1 MLNLLNIMPT
11 SHRPAACLIA
21 ILISSFAAHAAPSLK
36 PETPRCEYLTNP
48 LGIDVAKPRLMWTL
62 APVDPKAR
70 DLRETA
76 CQVLVA
82 STAEKLAKDEGDLW
96 DSGKISRTGVP
107 VIEYAGKPL
116 GSRQAC
122 HWKVRVWDQDDKP
135 SEWSAPALWTMG
147 LLTGED
153 WGGEWI
159 GTTTERHVREP
170 GGTAAFGYHSA
181 EAATPDVAKWVQ
193 VDLGKSQPIDEI
205 RLVPARPGN
214 YSPDTPGFGF
224 PVRFKV
230 EVSDSA
236 DFSTATMVADQT
248 SEDFPNPGETAAVF
262 TANGVNGRYVRVTA
276 TRLWGRSDGAGVF
289 ALKRLEIVSGGVNIS
304 EKAPVM
310 ALDSIERADW
320 NCAALTASAS
330 TTGDLNDAAPLL
342 RKAFELPAKKIVSAT
357 ATLCGLGYQI
367 LYINGQRVGT
377 SQLDPGWTEFHKRSL
392 YVTYDVT
399 SMMREGRNA
408 VGVMLGNGFYNPTTK
423 DIWFCNNAPWVAPV
437 ALRLNLHVVFADG
450 TSETVVSDGS
460 WQWST
465 GEIAYQNIRSGET
478 QDKRRTV
485 DGWSKPDFAAVGWKP
500 VIPVTGPKG
509 ILRAQMHPPIRTA
522 EEVPAAEI
530 TEPKPGVYVFKMA
543 ENMTGWTRFRV
554 KGKPGQKITL
564 RHAETL
570 RPDGTINTDL
580 SGFTF
585 GRWQTDEVILGE
597 SGEAVFEPHFCY
609 HAFQYV
615 QIEGLESPP
624 SKDSLVGVKVHTD
637 LPEAG
642 TFECSSKLIN
652 DIHAMMRRTYL
663 SNMHG
668 LPTDCPHREKLG
680 WMCDG
685 FMASEM
691 GMWNFDGAALYAKWI
706 RDMADD
712 QEPDGSVSPI
722 VPGTGWGKGSGD
734 GCFDPLWTGVTVFMP
749 WQLYQMYGD
758 SRILAEHF
766 DAMRRHVDVL
776 ESKSV
781 DGLIAEPSFN
791 ILGDWLEVDFKD
803 PKSTRTPNVFAGNAA
818 WFQCADL
825 VSKSAAVLGQPEV
838 AKRYA
843 DLAARI
849 RTAINAKW
857 FDPAKGRYVFEDSQ
871 CGPAQAL
878 MLGIAPDASRP
889 GVLTSLLENIK
900 QRNGHLSTGIVGT
913 YYLFKALGASANDD
927 VAWEIAT
934 QTDYPSWGGM
944 LSKGATTVWENWL
957 GGSLNHPAL
966 GSPGFWFYQG
976 IAGIRRAAP
985 GFSKIIVQPGVF
997 PGLDWAKATYAAPYG
1012 EIRSAW
1018 KRDGDRL
1025 TLEVTV
1031 PPGVTAEVFVPTN
1044 KMSPVSESNKRLQPA
1059 RMEADHAVFAI
1070 GSGNYVFQSTLPENM
1085 PAR

>member
-1 MLNLLNIMPT
+1 MNIKMIKTAPMKRKCVMVLVMLLGSMFAKASNIQ
-11 SHRPAACLIA
+11 
-21 ILISSFAAHAAPSLK
+21 
-36 PETPRCEYLTNP
+36 PERLRCEYLPNP
-48 LGIDVAKPRLMWTL
+48 LGIDAAKPRLMWTL
-62 APVDPKAR
+62 APAAPKAR
-70 DLRETA
+70 NLRESA
-76 CQVLVA
+76 CRVLVA

-96 DSGKISRTGVP
+96 DSGKIPRAGVP
-107 VIEYAGKPL
+107 VIEYGGKPL

-135 SEWSAPALWTMG
+135 SEWSAPALWTTG
-147 LLTGED
+147 LLTESD
-153 WGGEWI
+153 WGGKWI

-181 EAATPDVAKWVQ
+181 EAATPDAIKWVQ
-193 VDLGKSQPIDEI
+193 VDLGKPQPIDEI
-205 RLVPARPGN
+205 RLVPARPAN

-248 SEDFPNPGETAAVF
+248 AADFPNPRETSAIF

-276 TRLWGRSDGAGVF
+276 ARLWGRSDGAGMF
-289 ALKRLEIVSGGVNIS
+289 ALKRLEIISGGVNIS

-310 ALDSIERADW
+310 ALDSIERTDW
-320 NCAALTASAS
+320 NRAALTTPTL

-342 RKAFELPAKKIVSAT
+342 RRAFDLPAKKIVSAT

-423 DIWFCNNAPWVAPV
+423 DVWYCNNAPWVAPV

-465 GEIAYQNIRSGET
+465 GEITYQNIRSGET

-485 DGWSKPDFAAVGWKP
+485 EGWSKPDFDAVGWKP
-500 VIPVTGPKG
+500 VIPVAGPKG
-509 ILRAQMHPPIRTA
+509 ALRAQMHPPIRTA
-522 EEVPAAEI
+522 EEVPVVGI

-570 RPDGTINTDL
+570 LPDGTINTDN
-580 SGFTF
+580 SGFTY
-585 GRWQTDEVILGE
+585 GRWQTDEIILGE
-597 SGEAVFEPHFCY
+597 SGEGVFEPHFSY

-615 QIEGLESPP
+615 QIEGLGAAP
-624 SKDSLVGVKVHTD
+624 SEDVLVGVKVHTD

-652 DIHAMMRRTYL
+652 DIQAMMRRTYL
-663 SNMHG
+663 NNMHG

-712 QEPDGSVSPI
+712 QEPDGRLSPI
-722 VPGTGWGKGSGD
+722 IPGTGWAKEAGGG
-734 GCFDPLWTGVTVFMP
+734 GFDPLWTGVTVFMP
-749 WQLYQMYGD
+749 WHLYQMYGD
-758 SRILAEHF
+758 TRLLAEHF
-766 DAMRRHVDVL
+766 YSMRRYVDYV

-781 DGLIAEPSFN
+781 DGLISEPAFN
-791 ILGDWLEVDFKD
+791 ILGDWLEVDYVD
-803 PKSTRTPNVFAGNAA
+803 PKSKRTPNVFAGNAA

-825 VSKSAAVLGQPEV
+825 VSKSAAVLDQPDV

-843 DLAARI
+843 ELAERI

-857 FDPAKGRYVFEDSQ
+857 FDPAKDRYVFEDSQ

-878 MLGIAPDASRP
+878 MLGIAPEASRP
-889 GVLTSLLENIK
+889 GVLNSLLENIK

-927 VAWEIAT
+927 VAWKIAT
-934 QTDYPSWGGM
+934 QTDYPSWGHL
-944 LSKGATTVWENWL
+944 LSLGATTVYEAWN
-957 GGSLNHPAL
+957 GHGSRNHPAL
-966 GSPGFWFYQG
+966 GSPGFWFYEG

-985 GFSKIIVQPGVF
+985 GFSKIVIQPGVF
-997 PGLDWAKATYAAPYG
+997 SGLDWAKATYASPYG

-1044 KMSPVSESNKRLQPA
+1044 KKSAVSESNKRLQPA
-1059 RMEADHAVFAI
+1059 RMEADHAVFTI
-1070 GSGNYVFQSTLPENM
+1070 GSGTYVFQSMLPENM